1 MKNSKLLILFSISF
15 LLFANNNIFSQ
26 VIGSTPRNQVYD
38 KIHISERKP
47 IPYPPLREADVVWS
61 KRIWCMLDLRQKMNL
76 PLYFPLKPIAGKM
89 SLAQL
94 IWDSVISGEL
104 TAYEDEDFTI
114 PMTVSEV
121 IANNTDTI
129 TRNVPSLLDPD
140 IDSTI
145 YIYEQFNAANVKK
158 IYLKEDWFFDK
169 QHSELDQRTIGV
181 SLIKDEFTTEGERKG
196 AKSIFWI
203 YFPEA
208 RTIFANHDVFNI
220 NNDAKKMSYD
230 DLFWK
235 RYFSSTVLKEE
246 NVYDRW
252 ISEYTLGLDAL
263 LEAERVKNDLF
274 KFEHDLWEY

>member
-1 MKNSKLLILFSISF
+1 MKNVKLLIIFSVSF

-47 IPYPPLREADVVWS
+47 IPYPPVREADVVWS

-76 PLYFPLKPIAGKM
+76 PLYFPPKPIAGKI

-94 IWDSVISGEL
+94 IWDSVISGDL
-104 TAYEDEDFTI
+104 TAYEDENFTI
-114 PMTVSEV
+114 PQTISE
-121 IANNTDTI
+121 IISNNTDTTWTTVKSFI
-129 TRNVPSLLDPD
+129 DPEK
-140 IDSTI
+140 DSTFFVP
-145 YIYEQFNAANVKK
+145 YPFDASHVKR

-169 QHSELDQRTIGV
+169 QRSELDQRTIGLC
-181 SLIKDEFTTEGERKG
+181 LIKNKEKEGTLRRIEM
-196 AKSIFWI
+196 FWI

-208 RTIFANHDVFNI
+208 RPILANHDVFNRS
-220 NNDAKKMSYD
+220 NDAKKMSYD

-235 RYFSSTVLKEE
+235 RYFSSTILKEE

-252 ISEYTLGLDAL
+252 IIDYTLGLDAL

>member
-1 MKNSKLLILFSISF
+1 MKNSKLLIILSISF
-15 LLFANNNIFSQ
+15 LLFTNNNIFSQ

-47 IPYPPLREADVVWS
+47 IPYPPVREADVVWS

-76 PLYFPLKPIAGKM
+76 PLYFPLQPIAGKI

-129 TRNVPSLLDPD
+129 TRDVPSIIDPE

-145 YIYEQFNAANVKK
+145 YIYEQFRASNVKK

-169 QHSELDQRTIGV
+169 QRSELDQRTIGV
-181 SLIKDEFTTEGERKG
+181 SLIKDEFTSEGERKG

-208 RTIFANHDVFNI
+208 RPIFANHDVFNR

-252 ISEYTLGLDAL
+252 INEYAVGLDAL

>member
-1 MKNSKLLILFSISF
+1 MKDSKLLFILSISL

-26 VIGSTPRNQVYD
+26 VISNTPRNNVYD
-38 KIHISERKP
+38 KIHISERDP
-47 IPYPPLREADVVWS
+47 IPYPPVREADVAWS

-76 PLYFPLKPIAGKM
+76 PLYFPEKPIAGKI
-89 SLAQL
+89 SLTQL

-121 IANNTDTI
+121 IDDNTRTYEK
-129 TRNVPSLLDPD
+129 TVEHETDPD
-140 IDSTI
+140 RDTT
-145 YIYEQFNAANVKK
+145 YTVEDKFKAKDVKR
-158 IYLKEDWFFDK
+158 IILKEDWFFDK
-169 QHSELDQRTIGV
+169 QRSELDQRTIGV
-181 SLIKDEFTTEGERKG
+181 CLVKDVEIQGIKSAPK
-196 AKSIFWI
+196 KMFWI

-208 RTIFANHDVFNI
+208 RPIFANHDVFNRS
-220 NNDAKKMSYD
+220 NDAKKMSYD

-235 RYFSSTVLKEE
+235 RYFSSTILKEE

-252 ISEYTLGLDAL
+252 IIDYTLGLDAL

>member
-1 MKNSKLLILFSISF
+1 MKNSKLLILLSISF

-47 IPYPPLREADVVWS
+47 IPYPPVREADVVWS

-76 PLYFPLKPIAGKM
+76 PLYFPPKPIAGKI

-94 IWDSVISGEL
+94 IWDSVISGDL
-104 TAYEDEDFTI
+104 TAYEDENFTI
-114 PMTVSEV
+114 PQTISE
-121 IANNTDTI
+121 IISNNTDTTWTTVKSFI
-129 TRNVPSLLDPD
+129 DPEK
-140 IDSTI
+140 DSTFFVP
-145 YIYEQFNAANVKK
+145 YPFDASHVKR

-169 QHSELDQRTIGV
+169 QRSELDQRTIGLC
-181 SLIKDEFTTEGERKG
+181 LIKNKEKEGTLRRIEM
-196 AKSIFWI
+196 FWI

-208 RTIFANHDVFNI
+208 RPILANHDVFNRS
-220 NNDAKKMSYD
+220 NDAKKMSYD

-235 RYFSSTVLKEE
+235 RYFSSTILKEE

-252 ISEYTLGLDAL
+252 IIDYTLGLDAL